1 MAVLY
6 TATVDSIGG
15 REGTIKSADGAL
27 DMHTAKPV
35 EMGGNG
41 GAANPEMLFAA
52 AYGACYGGALQ
63 YVAER
68 QGFTAPFEVQ
78 ASVALNLEG
87 ANMFLGVQLL
97 VKSIGQDRTK
107 VENIA
112 KTAHNAC
119 PYSKAVKGN
128 VEVTIMV
135 EV

>member
-6 TATVDSIGG
+6 TAIVDSIGG

-27 DMHTAKPV
+27 DIQITKPV
-35 EMGGNG
+35 EMDGPGGL
-41 GAANPEMLFAA
+41 ANPEMLFAA
-52 AYGACYGGALQ
+52 AYGACYGGALK
-63 YVAER
+63 YVAEK
-68 QGFTAPFEVQ
+68 QGLEIPFEVQ
-78 ASVALNLEG
+78 AKVSLNLEG
-87 ANMFLGVQLL
+87 ANMFLSVQLL
-97 VKSIGQDRTK
+97 VKALGQDRTK